1 MITRVESLRFRSLL
15 HVEQDLESFQVLVG
29 PNGSGKSSFLDVVGF
44 IGDLLRVGPLRAIRG
59 DERAGVPP
67 RTSDPA
73 NLIWMRQGEEFELAV
88 ELLIPPERSDKVNGG
103 KYKRARYE
111 LGVRVAKTDGEV
123 ALTTES
129 LFLAPQAESPQPS
142 QPMLFPRRKTPPD
155 TILYS
160 RHPRAPA
167 SWKKVVNKIGESGN
181 DYFHAETSGWQNP
194 FRLGP
199 TKSALANLPEDET
212 RFPVATWVK
221 RVLMEGVERVAL
233 NAAAMRAP
241 SAPGTPARF
250 LPDGS
255 NFPWAVEALRT
266 RSEER
271 FGRWIAHV
279 RTALPDLRTVLTIE
293 RPEDRHRYL
302 VVEFENGLSAPS
314 WVVSDGTLRL
324 LALTLLAYAPDVHG
338 IYLVEEPENGIHPR
352 AIETA
357 YQSLSAVYDA
367 QVLCASHSPVILSLA
382 QPRQLLCF
390 AEDEA
395 GATDIV
401 RGDQHPRL
409 REWKGSLDLGTLFAA
424 GVLE

>member
-1 MITRVESLRFRSLL
+1 MITKVEGLRFRSLL
-15 HVEQDLESFQVLVG
+15 HVEQEVEGFQVLVG

-73 NLIWMRQGEEFELAV
+73 NLTWMRQGEEFELAL
-88 ELLIPPERSDKVNGG
+88 ELLIPPERSAKVNGG
-103 KYKRARYE
+103 RYKRARYE
-111 LGVRVAKTDGEV
+111 VGVRVAGSNGEV
-123 ALTTES
+123 TLTTES
-129 LFLAPQAESPQPS
+129 LFLAPEAETEHPS
-142 QPMLFPRRKTPPD
+142 QPALFPRRKTPPH
-155 TILYS
+155 TILDARRS
-160 RHPRAPA
+160 RTPG
-167 SWKKVVNKIGESGN
+167 SWKKVVNKIAESGN

-233 NAAAMRAP
+233 NAASMRAP
-241 SAPGTPARF
+241 SAPGAPSRF

-255 NFPWAVEALRT
+255 NLPWAVEDLST
-266 RSEER
+266 RSQER
-271 FGRWIAHV
+271 FARWIAHV
-279 RTALPDLRTVLTIE
+279 RTALPDLKTVRTVE

-302 VVEFENGLSAPS
+302 VVEFESGLSAPS

-324 LALTLLAYAPDVHG
+324 LALTLLAYTPDVHG
-338 IYLVEEPENGIHPR
+338 IYLIEEPENGIHPR

-390 AEDEA
+390 AKDEA

-401 RGDQHPRL
+401 RGDLHPRL
-409 REWKGSLDLGTLFAA
+409 REWRGSLDLGTLFAA

>member
-1 MITRVESLRFRSLL
+1 M
-15 HVEQDLESFQVLVG
+15 
-29 PNGSGKSSFLDVVGF
+29 NGSPSTRRDESS
-44 IGDLLRVGPLRAIRG
+44 
-59 DERAGVPP
+59 ERTRCAG
-67 RTSDPA
+67 
-73 NLIWMRQGEEFELAV
+73 
-88 ELLIPPERSDKVNGG
+88 
-103 KYKRARYE
+103 
-111 LGVRVAKTDGEV
+111 
-123 ALTTES
+123 
-129 LFLAPQAESPQPS
+129 
-142 QPMLFPRRKTPPD
+142 
-155 TILYS
+155 
-160 RHPRAPA
+160 
-167 SWKKVVNKIGESGN
+167 
-181 DYFHAETSGWQNP
+181 
-194 FRLGP
+194 
-199 TKSALANLPEDET
+199 
-212 RFPVATWVK
+212 
-221 RVLMEGVERVAL
+221 
-233 NAAAMRAP
+233 
-241 SAPGTPARF
+241 RF

-255 NFPWAVEALRT
+255 NLPWAVEALRT
-266 RSEER
+266 RSDER

-279 RTALPDLRTVLTIE
+279 RTALPDLQTVRTVE

-338 IYLVEEPENGIHPR
+338 IYLIEEPENGIHPR

-390 AEDEA
+390 AKDEA

>member
-1 MITRVESLRFRSLL
+1 MITRVETLRFRSLL
-15 HVEQDLESFQVLVG
+15 HVEQDLEAFQVLVG

-67 RTSDPA
+67 RASDPG
-73 NLIWMRQGEEFELAV
+73 NLTWMRQGGEFELAV
-88 ELLIPPERSDKVNGG
+88 ELLIPPERSARVNGG
-103 KYKRARYE
+103 KYTRARYE
-111 LGVRVAKTDGEV
+111 VGVRVARGNGEV
-123 ALTTES
+123 ALATES
-129 LFLAPQAESPQPS
+129 LFLAPEHESRPPS
-142 QPMLFPRRKTPPD
+142 QPRLFPRTTRPPE
-155 TILYS
+155 TILCS
-160 RHPRAPA
+160 RHPRTPVG
-167 SWKKVVNKIGESGN
+167 WKKVVNKIGESGN

-221 RVLMEGVERVAL
+221 RTLMEGVERVTL

-241 SAPGTPARF
+241 SPPGMPARF
-250 LPDGS
+250 QPDGS
-255 NFPWAVEALRT
+255 NLPWAVEALRSS
-266 RSEER
+266 SEDR
-271 FGRWIAHV
+271 FARWVAHV

-302 VVEFENGLSAPS
+302 VVDFENGLSAPS

-324 LALTLLAYAPDVHG
+324 LALTLLAYAPDMDG
-338 IYLVEEPENGIHPR
+338 IYLIEEPENGIHPR

-390 AEDEA
+390 AKDEA